1 MKIIKKV
8 IKNNKNSNK
17 IIILLRVL
25 KIIIQN
31 VMNRDTGIN
40 NNRLSLI
47 MKNQFDVFVFET
59 SKGTDVFL
67 DAPRK
72 NIVFFNKLIN
82 FI

>member
-1 MKIIKKV
+1 
-8 IKNNKNSNK
+8 
-17 IIILLRVL
+17 
-25 KIIIQN
+25 
-31 VMNRDTGIN
+31 MNRDTGIN